1 MNNTIKRLGLFG
13 GSFNPIHNG
22 HLLIARMALEKLNL
36 DRIFFIPAAKSPFK
50 PEIELAPDKERLKLL
65 RLALSGETKF
75 EIDEQEIKRKGISYT
90 IDTVRNYKKKFP
102 DDQLFYIIGAD
113 HANIL
118 PKWKNANELAK
129 LVEFAIFSRPG
140 ENNLEIPL
148 PFRGTVIKG
157 FSFSASSTI
166 IRDRIKNSLPI
177 KWLVVDAV
185 AEAIN
190 NSKLYK

>member
-22 HLLIARMALEKLNL
+22 HLLIARMAFESLNL

-65 RLALSGETKF
+65 RLALTGETKF
-75 EIDEQEIKRKGISYT
+75 EIDEQEINRKGISYT

-102 DDQLFYIIGAD
+102 HDELFYIIGAD
-113 HANIL
+113 HLNIL
-118 PKWKNANELAK
+118 PKWKEAGELAK
-129 LVEFAIFSRPG
+129 LVQFAIFSRPG
-140 ENNLEIPL
+140 ENNLEIPF
-148 PFRGTVIKG
+148 PFKGIVITG

-166 IRDRIKNSLPI
+166 IRDRIKNNLPI

>member
-36 DRIFFIPAAKSPFK
+36 DRIFFIPASKSPFK
-50 PEIELAPDKERLKLL
+50 PELELAPEKERLKLL
-65 RLALSGETKF
+65 RLALAGETKF
-75 EIDEQEIKRKGISYT
+75 EIDEQEINRKGISYT
-90 IDTVRNYKKKFP
+90 IDTVRNYTKKFP
-102 DDQLFYIIGAD
+102 DYQLFYIIGAD

-118 PKWKNANELAK
+118 PKWKSANELAK
-129 LVEFAIFSRPG
+129 LIEFAIFSRPG
-140 ENNLEIPL
+140 ENNLEIPP
-148 PFRGTVIKG
+148 PFKGMVIKG

-166 IRDRIKNSLPI
+166 IRDRIKNNLPI
-177 KWLVVDAV
+177 KWLVAEAV

-190 NSKLYK
+190 NSKLYQ